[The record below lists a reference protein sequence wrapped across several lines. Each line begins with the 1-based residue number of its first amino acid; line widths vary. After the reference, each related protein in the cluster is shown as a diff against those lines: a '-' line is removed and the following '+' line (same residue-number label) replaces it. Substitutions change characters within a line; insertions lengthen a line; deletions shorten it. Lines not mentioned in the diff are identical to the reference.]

1 MGAATKTA
9 AAFASFIGLTAIS
22 LFGFNPTLEAG
33 LAPSE
38 GGNTN
43 LALLGI
49 VLLYTAIPCCFYL
62 ATLPWVWSYT
72 LTEERQARIRARLD
86 RKAIDQNQIT
96 TSNPETKAA
105 IFTSKID
112 NDGEHDRNETKES

>member
-22 LFGFNPTLEAG
+22 LFGFDPTLEAG
-33 LAPSE
+33 LSPSD

-49 VLLYTAIPCCFYL
+49 VLLYTAIPSCFYL

-86 RKAIDQNQIT
+86 RKATDENQL
-96 TSNPETKAA
+96 TSSDPETKAA
-105 IFTSKID
+105 FLLGK
-112 NDGEHDRNETKES
+112 